1 MNVRRGR
8 ESKRSHGDRHGGVR
22 RCYKTR
28 VTQAKVFVTYMNR
41 ECDDGGEEG
50 RQSPGDNH
58 LIGRGPTGER
68 TECEADDKVH
78 HTYEYH
84 RSEPRSATRSIHA
97 CGPAIEFTGRGR
109 ISFKLQSHEP
119 V

>member
-1 MNVRRGR
+1 MNIRCDRKAKGP
-8 ESKRSHGDRHGGVR
+8 HGDRHGGVR
-22 RCYKTR
+22 RCYKRR
-28 VTQAKVFVTYMNR
+28 VTQAKMFVTYMNR
-41 ECDDGGEEG
+41 ECDGGGEEG

-58 LIGRGPTGER
+58 PIGRGPTGER

-84 RSEPRSATRSIHA
+84 RSEPSLPTRCIHA
-97 CGPAIEFTGRGR
+97 CGPASCYASRCRFI
-109 ISFKLQSHEP
+109 P